1 MKLQRRQLVRMLAG
15 SLGSGFLLN
24 RSPAGLAAVTS
35 SEKAGVAMEKVT
47 GSGGLFFR
55 AKDPDGLAKWYEQHL
70 GIAPSPTSYGG
81 PVWTQEAGETVLCP
95 FPETTKYFGDATK
108 MWMVN
113 FRVRSLDKMVAQ
125 LQAAGIAVKVDPETY
140 PNGRFARVHDPE
152 GNPIELWEPAVPK
165 AGH

>member
-1 MKLQRRQLVRMLAG
+1 MSIAAQTAAPPKVSPPTTGAAAG
-15 SLGSGFLLN
+15 EGTA
-24 RSPAGLAAVTS
+24 AGT
-35 SEKAGVAMEKVT
+35 AMEKVT
-47 GSGGLFFR
+47 GIGGLFFR